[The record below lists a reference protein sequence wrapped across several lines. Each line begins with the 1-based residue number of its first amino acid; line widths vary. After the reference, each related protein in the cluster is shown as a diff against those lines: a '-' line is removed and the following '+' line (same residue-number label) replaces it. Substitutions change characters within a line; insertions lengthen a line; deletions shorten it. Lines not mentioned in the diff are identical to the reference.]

1 MATKTI
7 INQRELS
14 QGTGP
19 RDIIAEIYKD
29 EETIVLIVGSSIYVI
44 PQKSMDEVLQ
54 KYRLPNKKEN

>member
-14 QGTGP
+14 NGTAP

-29 EETIVLIVGSSIYVI
+29 DETIVLIIDSSIYII
-44 PQKSMDEVLQ
+44 PQKSVDDVLQ